1 MKSSF
6 FSRTALILVSLM
18 LFGIALVIRAY
29 DITDLPLD
37 FHPSRQL
44 FSAIKARGMFY
55 ETLPDIPETRREF
68 AIQQAKTKMTIE
80 PEIIENIAVFFYR
93 LTGKEQLWIPRMFSA
108 LFWLMGGIFIY
119 LLARDLVSTDGAVL
133 SLAFYLLA
141 PYGIFASRSFQ
152 PDPLMVMLIVAF
164 WWYIYHWVSRP
175 SWSRIIIAGL
185 IGGLAIFVKFVA
197 VFFIVGGALGALFGR
212 YKLREILRNGQVW
225 ILVLLGIIPGGIW
238 VIYGV
243 FVSGALG
250 QRFSGNFISS
260 LLTSSLFYLNWQTK
274 ASLVAGGI
282 WIMLG
287 LLGLVLLR
295 EKPVRTFLLGLWG
308 AYLVFGLYFNYHIS
322 THDYYSLPLIP
333 IIALSLTVLGD
344 RFFAYLAGAGRG
356 WVQVG
361 VYVILFYG
369 IFSTIWNVRD
379 EIKSVDYRPQEAMWV
394 EIGET
399 LQGGSVEALTQ
410 DYGTWLAYWGWHS
423 ATIWPSY
430 GDLYQASVRGNPK
443 NLDLLF
449 DEVAAS
455 KTYFL
460 VTDMNDF
467 EKQPQLRSR
476 LAEYPIIIQGEG
488 YLIYDLQHPL
498 ETK

>member
-1 MKSSF
+1 
-6 FSRTALILVSLM
+6 M

-55 ETLPDIPETRREF
+55 EILPDIPQAQRDF
-68 AIQQAKTKMTIE
+68 AIQQARTKKTIE
-80 PEIIENIAVFFYR
+80 PEIMEFMAVFFYR
-93 LTGKEQLWIPRMFSA
+93 LVGKELLWIPRMISA
-108 LFWLMGGIFIY
+108 LFWLVGGFFVF
-119 LLARDLVSTDGAVL
+119 LLARQLVSTDGAVL
-133 SLAFYLLA
+133 SLAFYLLS

-164 WWYIYHWVSRP
+164 WWLIYLWVSRP
-175 SWSRIIIAGL
+175 SWKRIILAGL

-197 VFFIVGGALGALFGR
+197 VFFVIGGALGMLFGH
-212 YKLREILRNGQVW
+212 YKPREILRNGQVW
-225 ILVLLGIIPGGIW
+225 ILVLLGIIPGGSW

-243 FVSGALG
+243 FIDGTLG

-260 LLTSSLFYLNWQTK
+260 LLASPQFYLNWQIK
-274 ASLVAGGI
+274 ASEVAGGI
-282 WIMLG
+282 CIMLG
-287 LLGLVLLR
+287 LLGLILLQ
-295 EKPVRTFLLGLWG
+295 EKPAGTFLLGLWG
-308 AYLVFGLYFNYHIS
+308 AYLAFGLYFNYHIS

-333 IIALSLTVLGD
+333 ITALSLAVLGD

-356 WVQVG
+356 WVRG
-361 VYVILFYG
+361 GLYVILFYG
-369 IFSTIWNVRD
+369 IFSTVWNVRN
-379 EIKSVDYRPQEAMWV
+379 ELKSVDYRPQEAMWLEV
-394 EIGET
+394 GEI

-410 DYGTWLAYWGWHS
+410 DYGTWLAYWGWQS
-423 ATIWPSY
+423 ATAWPSY

-443 NLDLLF
+443 DIDQLF

-460 VTDMNDF
+460 VTDMDDF
-467 EKQPQLRSR
+467 EKQPQLRAR
-476 LAEYPIIIQGEG
+476 LAKYPVMAQNEG

-498 ETK
+498 EAE